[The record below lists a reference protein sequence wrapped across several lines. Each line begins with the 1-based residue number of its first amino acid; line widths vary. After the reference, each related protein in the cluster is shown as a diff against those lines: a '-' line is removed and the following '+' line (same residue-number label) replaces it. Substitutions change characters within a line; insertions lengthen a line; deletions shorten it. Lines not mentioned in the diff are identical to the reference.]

1 MAATVWDLS
10 LPALLFALGVVV
22 AGGVVRGF
30 GGFGGAMVWVAG
42 LVVLLPPTSVIPTVF
57 VVEVVA
63 SAAMLPPGVAAGALE
78 VVALVVRRH
87 PDRYAAGD
95 VGAHAAVR

>member
-30 GGFGGAMVWVAG
+30 
-42 LVVLLPPTSVIPTVF
+42 
-57 VVEVVA
+57 VA
-63 SAAMLPPGVAAGALE
+63 SAARWCG
-78 VVALVVRRH
+78 
-87 PDRYAAGD
+87 
-95 VGAHAAVR
+95 